1 MKKLDLDKIHS
12 RQMEITYGSLR
23 VKWQTLHRLWTLKH
37 GMSSIIT
44 QLDEQLYLGR

>member
-1 MKKLDLDKIHS
+1 MKKLDLDTLHECHL
-12 RQMEITYGSLR
+12 EIKYKSLR
-23 VKWQTLHRLWTLKH
+23 VQWQASHRLWTLKH